1 MLDLKNKIHQ
11 ILPKLKQLQS
21 VDNTLVNT
29 LYTLSIKSLL
39 TAIVFT
45 ILITIFLYSE
55 LTYSIVLWCSVLVLL
70 LSFRLYHAYLFK
82 TTPQRH
88 SIETWYKR
96 FMIFAFIT
104 GVMVSMLGAVFIH
117 YLNDYYQL
125 FVLASLLG
133 LTAGATTSLSSDL
146 RISIVYISILMLPLI
161 ISMTMIHSSLSF
173 ILPVLMILF
182 YLSQILMI
190 FNSYTQSKEIKELK
204 GQQSLLNNLFSEV
217 PLGMFSY
224 DKDLNILYAN
234 RYLHKMFNYKDKDLI
249 GLNLNSLRDTR
260 IKDIS
265 HNVLTQGPQSYTGP
279 YVAINGDQFWL
290 ETIWIPFKD
299 VNDTILGG
307 VGIIEDKT
315 KEHMNQKELKSLHL
329 SLQDQVE
336 KNQFL
341 LAENKQFIADMVH
354 QIRTPLSVIMT
365 NTSLIEMSSEPK
377 VSPYVTQ
384 INSAISMLSNA
395 YEDLSYIISNDT
407 MEYKPIEI
415 DLTHFLND
423 RIDFFKVIAQAN
435 DKTIN
440 THIVKDIWITMN
452 DTELERLIDNNL
464 SNAIKHS
471 YDKSTIEVI
480 LEKGHSETIL
490 KFISKGETIS
500 DVSMIFDKGYTETHN
515 AKRSLGL
522 GLSMVKTICEK
533 NCTHYY
539 AHSEDGINTFTYIF
553 KS

>member
-1 MLDLKNKIHQ
+1 
-11 ILPKLKQLQS
+11 
-21 VDNTLVNT
+21 
-29 LYTLSIKSLL
+29 
-39 TAIVFT
+39 
-45 ILITIFLYSE
+45 
-55 LTYSIVLWCSVLVLL
+55 
-70 LSFRLYHAYLFK
+70 
-82 TTPQRH
+82 
-88 SIETWYKR
+88 
-96 FMIFAFIT
+96 MISAFIT

-146 RISIVYISILMLPLI
+146 RISIVYTSILMLPLI
-161 ISMTMIHSSLSF
+161 ISMTMTQTSLAL
-173 ILPVLMILF
+173 ILPVLMTLF

-190 FNSYTQSKEIKELK
+190 FNSYTQNKEIKALK
-204 GQQSLLNNLFSEV
+204 GQQNLLNNLFSEV

-224 DKDLNILYAN
+224 DKDFNVLYAN
-234 RYLHKMFNYKDKDLI
+234 RYLHKMFDYKNNALV
-249 GLNLNSLRDTR
+249 GLNLNTLRDTKMTS
-260 IKDIS
+260 IL
-265 HNVLTQGPQSYTGP
+265 HHVLTEGPQSYTGP
-279 YVAINGDQFWL
+279 YVAIKGDQFWL
-290 ETIWIPFKD
+290 ETTWLPFKD
-299 VNDTILGG
+299 VNDAILGG

-315 KEHMNQKELKSLHL
+315 KEHMNQQELKSLHL
-329 SLQDQVE
+329 SLKDQVE

-407 MEYKPIEI
+407 MEYKPIDI
-415 DLTHFLND
+415 DLTHFLQE
-423 RIDFFKVIAQAN
+423 RIHFFEVIAQAN
-435 DKTIN
+435 EKMIHTTIAN
-440 THIVKDIWITMN
+440 DIRIMMN
-452 DTELERLIDNNL
+452 DTELERLIDNNI

-471 YDKSTIEVI
+471 NDKSKISIV
-480 LEKGHSETIL
+480 LEKTNAEPIL
-490 KFISKGETIS
+490 KFISNGKNINN
-500 DVSMIFDKGYTETHN
+500 VSMIFDRNYTETHS

-533 NCTHYY
+533 NSIDYSAT
-539 AHSEDGINTFTYIF
+539 SEEGINTFTYIF
-553 KS
+553 KN

>member
-1 MLDLKNKIHQ
+1 MNPKDKLRH
-11 ILPKLKQLQS
+11 ILSTLTRLQP
-21 VDNTLVNT
+21 VDNALVST

-39 TAIVFT
+39 TAIIFT
-45 ILITIFLYSE
+45 LLITIFLYSE
-55 LTYSIVLWCSVLVLL
+55 LTYSIVLWCSILVLF

-82 TTPQRH
+82 TTPQIY
-88 SIETWYKR
+88 SVEIWYKK
-96 FMIFAFIT
+96 FMIFALIT
-104 GVMVSMLGAVFIH
+104 GVMVSMLGAVYIH

-133 LTAGATTSLSSDL
+133 LTAGATTSLSSDV
-146 RISIVYISILMLPLI
+146 RIAIVYISIIMLPLI
-161 ISMTMIHSSLSF
+161 ISMAMLHTSLAF
-173 ILPVLMILF
+173 ILPTLLTLF

-190 FNSYTQSKEIKELK
+190 FNSYTQGKEINELK
-204 GQQSLLNNLFSEV
+204 GQQNLLNNLFSEV

-234 RYLHKMFNYKDKDLI
+234 RYLHKMFNYKDRDLV
-249 GLNLNSLRDTR
+249 GLNLSVLRDKKF
-260 IKDIS
+260 IDIS
-265 HNVLTQGPQSYTGP
+265 HNVLTEGPQSYTGP
-279 YVAINGDQFWL
+279 YVAIKGDQFWL
-290 ETIWIPFKD
+290 ETIWLPFKD
-299 VNDTILGG
+299 SNDVVLGG
-307 VGIIEDKT
+307 VGIIENKT
-315 KEHMNQKELKSLHL
+315 KEHMNQKELESLHL
-329 SLQDQVE
+329 TLQEQVE

-407 MEYKPIEI
+407 MEYKPIDI
-415 DLTHFLND
+415 DLTHFLQE
-423 RIDFFKVIAQAN
+423 RIHFFDVIAQAN
-435 DKTIN
+435 EKTIEATIAN
-440 THIVKDIWITMN
+440 DILIMMN
-452 DTELERLIDNNL
+452 DTELERLIDNNI

-471 YDKSTIEVI
+471 SDKSDIKII
-480 LEKGHSETIL
+480 LEKTNADTIL
-490 KFISKGETIS
+490 KFISTGKNINN
-500 DVSMIFDKGYTETHN
+500 VLMIFDRNYTETHS

-533 NCTHYY
+533 NSIDYSAT
-539 AHSEDGINTFTYIF
+539 SEEGINTFTYIF

>member
-1 MLDLKNKIHQ
+1 MNPKDKLRH
-11 ILPKLKQLQS
+11 ILSKLKQLLPI
-21 VDNTLVNT
+21 DNTLVST

-55 LTYSIVLWCSVLVLL
+55 LTYRIVLWCSVLVLF
-70 LSFRLYHAYLFK
+70 LSFRLYQAYLFK
-82 TTPQRH
+82 TTPQIY
-88 SIETWYKR
+88 SVETWYKK
-96 FMIFAFIT
+96 FMIFAFVT
-104 GVMVSMLGAVFIH
+104 GVMVSTLGAVFIH

-133 LTAGATTSLSSDL
+133 LTAGATTSLSSDF
-146 RISIVYISILMLPLI
+146 RIAIVYISIIMLPLI
-161 ISMTMIHSSLSF
+161 ISMSMIHTSLAF
-173 ILPVLMILF
+173 ILPVLLTLF

-190 FNSYTQSKEIKELK
+190 YNSYTQEKEIKELK

-224 DKDLNILYAN
+224 DKDLNVLYAN
-234 RYLHKMFNYKDKDLI
+234 KYLHKMFNYKDKDLV
-249 GLNLNSLRDTR
+249 GMNLNTLRDTK
-260 IKDIS
+260 IIDIS
-265 HNVLTQGPQSYTGP
+265 HHVLTEGPQSYRGP

-290 ETIWIPFKD
+290 ETIWLPFKD
-299 VNDTILGG
+299 VNDATLGG

-315 KEHMNQKELKSLHL
+315 KDHMNQEELKSLHL
-329 SLQDQVE
+329 TLQDQVE

-341 LAENKQFIADMVH
+341 LDENKQFIADMVH

-365 NTSLIEMSSEPK
+365 NSSLIEMSSEPK

-384 INSAISMLSNA
+384 INSAISMLSNS

-407 MEYKPIEI
+407 MEYKPIDV
-415 DLTHFLND
+415 DLTHFLKE
-423 RIDFFKVIAQAN
+423 RIAFFEVIAQAN
-435 DKTIN
+435 EKTIHATIAN
-440 THIVKDIWITMN
+440 GIQITMN

-471 YDKSTIEVI
+471 SDKSEIKII
-480 LEKGHSETIL
+480 LEKTNSDTTL
-490 KFISKGETIS
+490 KFISNGKNINNI
-500 DVSMIFDKGYTETHN
+500 SMIFDRNYTETHS

-522 GLSMVKTICEK
+522 GLSMVKTIGEK
-533 NCTHYY
+533 NSIDYSAT
-539 AHSEDGINTFTYIF
+539 SEEGITTFIYIF